1 MFISKLKK
9 NLGLVALTKMAFLL
23 LGFSLSGC
31 GENSAPKNTPPNVQI
46 VDVNSFNFV
55 TDTVN
60 PSNRIFVV
68 EADTS
73 DVDGTISNINWSIL
87 SGQDFELI
95 DFSTE
100 IVQFTAPLIDSDE
113 IDLLVLEVEA
123 TDNQGSKT
131 TDTVEI
137 DLNDDLI
144 IFIPLTSA
152 EKGEE
157 VVINALIF
165 GRKSKI
171 SGFNWAVS
179 SNVDVTLFDAST
191 DTVSFLAPNISSVSD
206 VSLTLEVSFMDGSEN
221 QIFNAFVNLFD

>member
-1 MFISKLKK
+1 MFLNKLK
-9 NLGLVALTKMAFLL
+9 NVVGLVTLIKMSFLL
-23 LGFSLSGC
+23 LVLSISGC
-31 GENSAPKNTPPNVQI
+31 GGNSTKNAPPTVQI
-46 VDVNSFNFV
+46 VDVDSS
-55 TDTVN
+55 TPIAGTVN
-60 PSNRIFVV
+60 PSNRMFIV
-68 EADTS
+68 EADIS
-73 DVDGTISNINWSIL
+73 DVDGSISSINWSIL
-87 SGQDFELI
+87 SDQDIELI
-95 DFSTE
+95 DYTTE
-100 IVQFTAPLIDSDE
+100 TVQFNAPLIDSDE
-113 IDLLVLEVEA
+113 IDLLVLEIEA
-123 TDNQGSKT
+123 TDNRGSKT

-179 SNVDVTLFDAST
+179 SNVEITLFDTNT
-191 DTVSFLAPNISSVSD
+191 DTVSFLAPNTSSAVSE

-221 QIFNAFVNLFD
+221 QIFNAFVDLLD